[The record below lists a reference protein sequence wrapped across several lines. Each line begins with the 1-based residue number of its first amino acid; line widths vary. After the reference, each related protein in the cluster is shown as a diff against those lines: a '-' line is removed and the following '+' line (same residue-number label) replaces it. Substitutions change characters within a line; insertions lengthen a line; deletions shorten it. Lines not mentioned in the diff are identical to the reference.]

1 MGDACTHC
9 SILNPQPL
17 PNNLHCQR
25 LRRKLHQRVIS
36 MLKQL
41 IKTENSKA
49 ASIHIIKISHQ
60 INTVSNAIFERV
72 LGFSNVQ
79 KKMAVNL

>member
-1 MGDACTHC
+1 
-9 SILNPQPL
+9 
-17 PNNLHCQR
+17 
-25 LRRKLHQRVIS
+25 